1 MGVTD
6 VPQWLPAAFTRSAL
20 AAGATA
26 PRQEI
31 EATCRRLLERW
42 AGPDRRFHNVKHLI
56 DVLARVDEL
65 AEETHDPD
73 LVRLAAWYHGA
84 VFSSTATKAYS
95 RSGGEDEVAS
105 ADLATDEL
113 LALGVP
119 ERTTAR
125 IAELIVNLKR
135 HEAAVRDIDCLALCD
150 ADLATLA
157 ADPQRYSAYRKA
169 VREEYAHL
177 PVRHYVEARRS
188 IVSKLLARRHLFL
201 SPMGAQWED
210 RARENLTAEL
220 NRLDAELATL
230 GEAMPEESVTAAE
243 AAQGEV
249 FEEHHPVRRDG
260 ASHVFTAAHG
270 ASERTAGPYDGPTER
285 HGTSPERPARP
296 APAGQAAA
304 AGRPASA
311 GATTEPAPPARA
323 RAATGA
329 DGAARVRTSS
339 LESFPTDDDGRRD
352 GAADAARVG
361 RELIAR
367 TSRERIEEAVR
378 QGAERAERDRRQ
390 RDRIG
395 SARAAREAAQP
406 SRGDRPAG
414 ADRASSTPDPSGA
427 LLTASTPAEAA
438 RPDVAPPSAT
448 PVEQRSAVDR
458 VPEEIEPNPVV
469 GELERPDITPHSG
482 IEREPEYFGHR
493 KERRKDRHRR

>member
-6 VPQWLPAAFTRSAL
+6 VPQWLPAAFIRSVL

-26 PRQEI
+26 PREEI

-105 ADLATDEL
+105 ADLATEEL

-119 ERTTAR
+119 ERTVGR

-157 ADPQRYSAYRKA
+157 ADPQRYSAYRRA

-249 FEEHHPVRRDG
+249 FDESHPVRRDG
-260 ASHVFTAAHG
+260 ASHVFTATHG
-270 ASERTAGPYDGPTER
+270 TTERTAGPYDAPTER
-285 HGTSPERPARP
+285 HAAERHAAP
-296 APAGQAAA
+296 APDAPAVTAAA
-304 AGRPASA
+304 AA
-311 GATTEPAPPARA
+311 
-323 RAATGA
+323 AATVAAAGGA
-329 DGAARVRTSS
+329 RSADAADSPTRVRASS
-339 LESFPTDDDGRRD
+339 LESFPDDLDARRD
-352 GAADAARVG
+352 GAADATRAG

-378 QGAERAERDRRQ
+378 HGAERAERDRRQ
-390 RDRIG
+390 RERLV

-406 SRGDRPAG
+406 ARTERVTDRGAQPN
-414 ADRASSTPDPSGA
+414 DPSGA
-427 LLTASTPAEAA
+427 LLTAATPAEAGDA
-438 RPDVAPPSAT
+438 GAQPASAT

-458 VPEEIEPNPVV
+458 VPEEIEPDPLTGV
-469 GELERPDITPHSG
+469 LERPDVTPHSG
-482 IEREPEYFGHR
+482 IEREPELFAHR
-493 KERRKDRHRR
+493 RDRRKDRHRR

>member
-6 VPQWLPAAFTRSAL
+6 VPQWLPAAFIRSVL

-26 PRQEI
+26 PREEI

-105 ADLATDEL
+105 ADLATEEL

-119 ERTTAR
+119 ERTVGR

-157 ADPQRYSAYRKA
+157 ADPQRYSAYRRA

-249 FEEHHPVRRDG
+249 FDESQPIRRDG
-260 ASHVFTAAHG
+260 ASHVFTASHG
-270 ASERTAGPYDGPTER
+270 TAERTAGPYDAPTER
-285 HGTSPERPARP
+285 HAAERHDAP
-296 APAGQAAA
+296 APPADAPAATVAAAAAVTAAAAA
-304 AGRPASA
+304 AG
-311 GATTEPAPPARA
+311 APGS
-323 RAATGA
+323 RAADSA
-329 DGAARVRTSS
+329 DSRARVRASS
-339 LESFPTDDDGRRD
+339 LESFPDDLDGRRD
-352 GAADAARVG
+352 GAANTNRAG

-378 QGAERAERDRRQ
+378 HGAERAERDRRQ
-390 RDRIG
+390 RERLA

-406 SRGDRPAG
+406 ARTERG
-414 ADRASSTPDPSGA
+414 ADRGAQPLDPSGA
-427 LLTASTPAEAA
+427 LLTAATPAEAA
-438 RPDVAPPSAT
+438 ADAPPAVAT

-458 VPEEIEPNPVV
+458 VPEEIEPDPVT
-469 GELERPDITPHSG
+469 GELERPDLTPHSG
-482 IEREPEYFGHR
+482 IEREPELFGHR
-493 KERRKDRHRR
+493 RDWRKDRHRR